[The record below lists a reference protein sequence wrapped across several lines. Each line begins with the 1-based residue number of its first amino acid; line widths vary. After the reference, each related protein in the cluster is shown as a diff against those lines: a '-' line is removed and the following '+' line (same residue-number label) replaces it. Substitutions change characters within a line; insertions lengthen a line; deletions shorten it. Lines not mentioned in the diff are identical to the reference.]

1 MTELKLPLPMTQR
14 FFYSVTA
21 MAQNR
26 VRMREIAQRY
36 AGEIRQAETLTRVPA
51 SIILA
56 VIFTESAGVPS
67 IVSSAGAVG
76 LMQLK
81 PQTGNDVIH
90 LEHKAGR
97 LTPGEIS
104 VLRRHL
110 GARLEGPL
118 RQKYLSHKIK
128 ENNFTGSVMTRTD
141 LQRPELNILLG
152 AMLLGILIDQSYE
165 GTLLRLDRVMVR
177 YNQGYFFKMPPGTV
191 EQTLDYVRGKRSEAY
206 NYVLKVVGR
215 NGLMQTQATT

>member
-1 MTELKLPLPMTQR
+1 MSELKVPLPMTQR
-14 FFYSVTA
+14 WFYSATA

-26 VRMREIAQRY
+26 VKIQQIARQY
-36 AGEIRQAETLTRVPA
+36 ASEIRQAETLTRVPA

-56 VIFTESAGVPS
+56 VIFTESAGVPA

-97 LTPGEIS
+97 LTPEETA

-152 AMLLGILIDQSYE
+152 AMLLGILIDQSYQ
-165 GTLLRLDRVMVR
+165 GSLLRLDRVMVR
-177 YNQGYFFKMPPGTV
+177 YNQGYFFKMPEGTV
-191 EQTLDYVRGKRSEAY
+191 EQTLDFVRTKKSEAY
-206 NYVLKVVGR
+206 NYALKVIGK
-215 NGLMQTQATT
+215 NGLMQTQAPA